1 MINNFKKKF
10 TSTVIASI
18 LTLGAIPFA
27 NAASINVSK
36 LRLVLNE
43 DKNSDY
49 ITLSNAEKNKTSFEN
64 TVFKWSQKDGYVT
77 DTGVVPAE
85 SVLEETENVFISPS
99 TVVIMGEKNRT
110 LRAIIEDK
118 DEALKDFSYRVQIKQ
133 LNTKETP
140 VQTNTISLLF
150 NISIPLFI
158 ESETPKKAEE
168 FNITS
173 KFQEIGKTKKQALLL
188 KNNEKQH
195 IQILGIYEKLEAPE
209 NNKES
214 EDKFYDVNGYI
225 LPNVT
230 NAFELPA
237 EISDRKE
244 FRIKTDKGDLIVSK

>member
-1 MINNFKKKF
+1 MINNFKKKL

-64 TVFKWSQKDGYVT
+64 TVFRWTQKDGYVT
-77 DTGVVPAE
+77 DTAVVPAE

-118 DEALKDFSYRVQIKQ
+118 DEALKDFSYRIQIKQ

-150 NISIPLFI
+150 NISIPMFI
-158 ESETPKKAEE
+158 ESEKPKKAEE
-168 FNITS
+168 FNLTS
-173 KFQEIGKTKKQALLL
+173 TFQEIGTTKKQALLL
-188 KNNEKQH
+188 KNNDKQH
-195 IQILGIYEKLEAPE
+195 LQILGIYEKLEVPE
-209 NNKES
+209 NNKDI
-214 EDKFYDVNGYI
+214 EDKFYDINGYI

-230 NAFELPA
+230 NAFEIPSELTNN
-237 EISDRKE
+237 KE
-244 FRIKTDKGDLIVSK
+244 FRLKTDKGDLIVSK